1 MTAAE
6 TMYDNLI
13 VETKDQSDKINIAF
27 QLKDLTVR
35 QFKRSILHRLGREPD
50 THDELALFF
59 LGNELDDGNTSISLH
74 RVRTLMDSCQ

>member
-27 QLKDLTVR
+27 QDKNLTVR
-35 QFKRSILHRLGREPD
+35 QFKSTILRRLGRKPE
-50 THDELALFF
+50 THDELALFY
-59 LGNELDDGNTSISLH
+59 LGNELDDGNTSISFH
-74 RVRTLMDSCQ
+74 RVRALIDNFQ

>member
-27 QLKDLTVR
+27 QMKDLTVR
-35 QFKRSILHRLGREPD
+35 QFKRSILHRLGREPE
-50 THDELALFF
+50 TYDELALFF
-59 LGNELDDGNTSISLH
+59 LGNELDDRSSQLWQ
-74 RVRTLMDSCQ
+74 LLSK